1 MLGQALSEAEAKHA
15 MRPIEL
21 HLELF
26 DPHSET
32 ARALCDL
39 VAELNADTVA
49 GGVQV
54 VTFRAASWA
63 C

>member
-26 DPHSET
+26 DLHPET
-32 ARALCDL
+32 AWALCDPA
-39 VAELNADTVA
+39 AELSADTIA
-49 GGVQV
+49 DGVQV
-54 VTFRAASWA
+54 VTLRAASWA
-63 C
+63 R

>member
-26 DPHSET
+26 DLHPET
-32 ARALCDL
+32 A
-39 VAELNADTVA
+39 
-49 GGVQV
+49 
-54 VTFRAASWA
+54 
-63 C
+63 